1 MNGIEILSK
10 TPIETLSAEAIAAI
24 VILSIFGIVMLFSDY
39 YPSTVF
45 ITVAV
50 MAIGALGKVPT
61 GRYEYECK
69 INDKVS
75 VVKFYEKYEIK
86 DHYDNVWI
94 IRDKEKDN

>member
-10 TPIETLSAEAIAAI
+10 TPIETLSAEAFVAI
-24 VILSIFGIVMLFSDY
+24 VILSIFGIIMCLSEFYLS
-39 YPSTVF
+39 SA
-45 ITVAV
+45 ITIIVA
-50 MAIGALGKVPT
+50 ISIFFCCQTPT

-94 IRDKEKDN
+94 IRDKKK